1 MSNFGTFTGRGSQTV
16 TGITG
21 ISTHSPWIKDDT
33 HSISAIHNNVTVVTP
48 LETIQG
54 KCILA
59 QKIISS
65 HEILSATAT
74 IDTEERI
81 KKELIRQLAEEMM
94 RSKCVEFTKQNDMTT
109 GGYVFRARIFVTP
122 DDQVRLLR
130 QANVIK

>member
-1 MSNFGTFTGRGSQTV
+1 MSNSGTFTGRGSQTV

-21 ISTHSPWIKDDT
+21 ISTHSLWIDDNT
-33 HSISAIHNNVTVVTP
+33 HSISAVHNNVTVTP

-54 KCILA
+54 KCIQA

-65 HEILSATAT
+65 HDILSATAT
-74 IDTEERI
+74 IDTEEII

-94 RSKCVEFTKQNDMTT
+94 RSKCVEFTKQYDTAT

-122 DDQVRLLR
+122 DDRVRLLR

>member
-1 MSNFGTFTGRGSQTV
+1 MSNSGTF

-21 ISTHSPWIKDDT
+21 INVNDLWIKDST
-33 HSISAIHNNVTVVTP
+33 HSISAVHNNVSVTP

-54 KCILA
+54 KCIQA

-65 HEILSATAT
+65 HDILAATAT
-74 IDTEERI
+74 IDTEEMI
-81 KKELIRQLAEEMM
+81 KKELVRQLAEEMM

-109 GGYVFRARIFVTP
+109 DGCVFRARIFVTP

>member
-1 MSNFGTFTGRGSQTV
+1 MSNSGTFTGRGLQTV

-21 ISTHSPWIKDDT
+21 ISTHSLWIDDNT
-33 HSISAIHNNVTVVTP
+33 NSISAVHNNVSVTP

-54 KCILA
+54 KCIQA

-65 HEILSATAT
+65 HDILAATAT
-74 IDTEERI
+74 IDTEEMI
-81 KKELIRQLAEEMM
+81 KKELVRQLAEEMM

-109 GGYVFRARIFVTP
+109 GGCVFRARIFVTP

>member
-1 MSNFGTFTGRGSQTV
+1 MSNSGTF

-21 ISTHSPWIKDDT
+21 INVNDLWIKDST
-33 HSISAIHNNVTVVTP
+33 HSISAVHNNVSVTP

-54 KCILA
+54 KCIQA

-65 HEILSATAT
+65 HDILAATAT
-74 IDTEERI
+74 IDTEEMI
-81 KKELIRQLAEEMM
+81 KKELVRQLAEEMM

-109 GGYVFRARIFVTP
+109 GGCVFRARIFVTP